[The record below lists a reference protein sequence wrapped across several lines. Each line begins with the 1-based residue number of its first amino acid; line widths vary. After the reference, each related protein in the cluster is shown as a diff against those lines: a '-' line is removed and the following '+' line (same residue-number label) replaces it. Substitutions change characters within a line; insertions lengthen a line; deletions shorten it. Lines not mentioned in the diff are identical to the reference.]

1 MQTSK
6 RLAVFIMVHG
16 RPENNWTYD
25 TLRKC
30 GYKGDIYLVGDDQD
44 HTIND
49 YRKKYP
55 KELIVFDK
63 EEARKLVDA
72 GDNSGDLRST
82 LYSSSKIHEI
92 AKQMKYEYFFIMCDD
107 YTNIRYRFTDRDE
120 YVTDKYVGNLDALFS
135 AMITFMENAKQI
147 TCLALAQAG
156 DFIGGT
162 GSAIAQDMTL
172 RRKAMNTFLCS
183 TNRPFKF
190 MGRMNEDVTT
200 YINLG
205 SKGLLFYT
213 TPQIAIDQKATQSE
227 EGGLTELYK
236 AYGTYVKSFF
246 SVMYNPSSVKISMMG
261 TSNARI
267 HHKILWKY
275 AVPKLLSPEIKK
287 S

>member
-1 MQTSK
+1 
-6 RLAVFIMVHG
+6 MVHG
-16 RPENNWTYD
+16 RPQNNWTIE
-25 TLRKC
+25 TLKNC
-30 GYKGDIYLVGDDQD
+30 GYTGEIFLVGDDQD
-44 HTIND
+44 ATISD
-49 YRKKYP
+49 YKKKYGN
-55 KELIVFDK
+55 KLIVFNK

-92 AKQMKYEYFFIMCDD
+92 AKEMGLDYFFIMCDD
-107 YTNIRYRFTDRDE
+107 YTNIRYRFTDQDE
-120 YVTDKYVGNLDALFS
+120 YVTNKYVGNLNALFS
-135 AMITFMENAKQI
+135 AMITFMDNAKQI

-183 TNRPFKF
+183 TSRPFKF

-227 EGGLTELYK
+227 EGGLTELYQ

-246 SVMYNPSSVKISMMG
+246 SVMYNPSSIKISMMG

-275 AVPKLLSPEIKK
+275 AVPKLLSPELKK

>member
-1 MQTSK
+1 
-6 RLAVFIMVHG
+6 
-16 RPENNWTYD
+16 
-25 TLRKC
+25 
-30 GYKGDIYLVGDDQD
+30 
-44 HTIND
+44 
-49 YRKKYP
+49 
-55 KELIVFDK
+55 
-63 EEARKLVDA
+63 
-72 GDNSGDLRST
+72 
-82 LYSSSKIHEI
+82 
-92 AKQMKYEYFFIMCDD
+92 
-107 YTNIRYRFTDRDE
+107 
-120 YVTDKYVGNLDALFS
+120 
-135 AMITFMENAKQI
+135 MITFMDNAKQI

-183 TNRPFKF
+183 TSRPFKF

-227 EGGLTELYK
+227 EGGLTELYQ

-246 SVMYNPSSVKISMMG
+246 SVMYNPSSIKISMMG

-275 AVPKLLSPEIKK
+275 AVPKLLSPELKK